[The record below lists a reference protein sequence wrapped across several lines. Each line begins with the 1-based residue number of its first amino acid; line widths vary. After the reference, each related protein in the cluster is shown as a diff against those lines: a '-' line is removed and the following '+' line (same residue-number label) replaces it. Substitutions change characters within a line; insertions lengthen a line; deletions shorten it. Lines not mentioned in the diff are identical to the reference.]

1 MHMRI
6 MAALLI
12 CLALF
17 TAEGAQGPAERLSF
31 SSDTLSVNVDR
42 VNVLFT
48 VANRK
53 GKLITNLG
61 PGDFSVFEDD
71 QIQNISNFS
80 NDADLPLN
88 IAFLIDS
95 SGSVR
100 DKLPFERQ
108 AAAKFF
114 CSQLRHGK
122 DRALVMSFDTAA
134 KLFQDYTDDLPL
146 LTEALRKIIPGGSTS
161 LYDAVFEVTAY
172 KLAGQSGRRI
182 IILLSDGLD
191 NSSHTSLAKTLEVA
205 QKNDVIIYGIST
217 NGLDDSDT
225 EDHKTGDAVL
235 KRLAKETGGDAL
247 CPTRIQDLNH
257 SFSRIAE
264 ELRSQYSL
272 AYGPS
277 NTRRDG
283 TYRHIRIVPSHKGY
297 MTRSRAG
304 YYAPDSVAA
313 VHKAQAR

>member
-1 MHMRI
+1 MPMRVTV
-6 MAALLI
+6 AFLI
-12 CLALF
+12 CLSLF
-17 TAEGAQGPAERLSF
+17 TAEAAQGPVQQASF

-61 PGDFSVFEDD
+61 RSDFSVFEDD

-80 NDADLPLN
+80 TETNLPLN

-100 DKLPFERQ
+100 DKLRFEQQ
-108 AAAKFF
+108 AASKFF
-114 CSQLRHGK
+114 CSELRAGK
-122 DRALVMSFDTAA
+122 DKALVMSFDTAVT
-134 KLFQDYTDDLPL
+134 LLQDHTDDPAL

-161 LYDAVFEVTAY
+161 LYDAVFQAAAY
-172 KLAGQSGRRI
+172 RLAEQSGKRV
-182 IILLSDGLD
+182 IILVSDGLD
-191 NSSHTSLAKTLEVA
+191 NSSHISLAKTLEAA
-205 QKNDVIIYGIST
+205 QKNDVIIYAIST
-217 NGLDDSDT
+217 NGIDDSDPR
-225 EDHKTGDAVL
+225 DQKIGDAVL
-235 KRLAKETGGDAL
+235 NRLAKETGGSAL
-247 CPTRIQDLNH
+247 CPTRIQDLTR

-277 NTRRDG
+277 NTIRDG
-283 TYRHIRIVPSHKGY
+283 AYRHIRIVPSRKEY
-297 MTRSRAG
+297 RIRSRAG
-304 YYAPDSVAA
+304 YYARDFGKSRSGGPS
-313 VHKAQAR
+313 